1 MADAID
7 YEHMARALQL
17 AANGLY
23 DTAPN
28 PAVGCVLV
36 RDARVVGTGWTAPAG
51 GPHAE
56 IVALKAAGAAARGA
70 TAYVTLSRAATRDER
85 VRARKHCSKRESRA
99 SCSPAT
105 IRTRASTA
113 AAPRSSRLRE
123 SQSKAVSWSARPSR

>member
-36 RDARVVGTGWTAPAG
+36 KDARVVGTGWTAPAG

-56 IVALKAAGAAARGA
+56 IVALKAAGATARG
-70 TAYVTLSRAATRDER
+70 VDFF
-85 VRARKHCSKRESRA
+85 VA
-99 SCSPAT
+99 SSGY
-105 IRTRASTA
+105 SN
-113 AAPRSSRLRE
+113 SL
-123 SQSKAVSWSARPSR
+123 PS

>member
-7 YEHMARALQL
+7 HEHMAHALRL

-36 RDARVVGTGWTAPAG
+36 KDGRVVGTGWTAPAG

-56 IVALKAAGAAARGA
+56 SRRARRRRALPRAAR
-70 TAYVTLSRAATRDER
+70 
-85 VRARKHCSKRESRA
+85 
-99 SCSPAT
+99 
-105 IRTRASTA
+105 
-113 AAPRSSRLRE
+113 
-123 SQSKAVSWSARPSR
+123 RPT